1 MKRPELAARRGDA
14 PASEPRRILLGA
26 AVLLNVAVDV
36 RLWLGRPYLAAPAWL
51 LSLGMIALAIP
62 RDRAARERHP
72 AFPRWALVVIALPAV
87 ARVLFF
93 DLDRIHGDD
102 LLTAFFSSSY
112 PLRRDFFAPVPDE
125 PWQWVAQF
133 PAPFFFFQKV
143 FFLVFGESLLTV
155 KLSVLP
161 YVIALTAFLYAIAHE
176 LLDEAGAFLAVLA
189 YAFFGPS
196 LYLET
201 LGLHFVSST
210 TMFVAL
216 LYVAI
221 REHQTGD
228 SRLAL
233 ASGMLSGACYLF
245 YLSSFLALPIG
256 AAFIVAGI
264 AAARPRSA
272 TTNLCLYL
280 LGAALVV
287 GPFVVDGLRHGNYF
301 LRRFD
306 QVALLGGEW
315 SPYKDALRSAPRARE
330 VVVENARLC
339 FRALWQAGLGGH
351 GGYDFGHQAL
361 LAPIVLA
368 LVVLGALR
376 ALVLG
381 RRRREW
387 WALLA
392 IVVLSFV
399 TGMVLT
405 IPPPAFHRASLAFPL
420 LALFAAL
427 PLHACWTA
435 RRESVVLR
443 RVVPA
448 VVALAVA
455 FEGILYLERSALTES
470 PASPLQLARFV
481 NERFPGRPLYVAAFP
496 SYAFEKVYHF
506 APNRRAT
513 QVVTGYHKDLL
524 PKLDPTRPYVY
535 VITLPNDFD
544 GQFAARDPHGRIIRF
559 TEEYSLFVN

>member
-1 MKRPELAARRGDA
+1 MG
-14 PASEPRRILLGA
+14 
-26 AVLLNVAVDV
+26 
-36 RLWLGRPYLAAPAWL
+36 GRPGRATTCSAPQRC
-51 LSLGMIALAIP
+51 STS
-62 RDRAARERHP
+62 
-72 AFPRWALVVIALPAV
+72 RWAAAAIVLPAV
-87 ARVLFF
+87 VRVLLF

-112 PLRRDFFAPVPDE
+112 QLRRDFFAPVPDE
-125 PWQWVAQF
+125 SWQWVAQF
-133 PAPFFFFQKV
+133 PAPFFFFQKL
-143 FFLVFGESLLTV
+143 FFLAFGESLLTV

-161 YVIALTAFLYAIAHE
+161 YVIAVSAFLYAIARE
-176 LLDEAGAFLAVLA
+176 LLDEAVALLAVLA

-210 TMFVAL
+210 ATFLAL

-221 REHQTGD
+221 REHQTGEP
-228 SRLAL
+228 RLAL
-233 ASGMLSGACYLF
+233 VSGMLAGACYLF
-245 YLSSFLALPIG
+245 YLSSFVALPIG
-256 AAFIVAGI
+256 ATFIVAGVR
-264 AAARPRSA
+264 APRRRSVA
-272 TTNLCLYL
+272 ENLSLYL
-280 LGAALVV
+280 LGASLVLA
-287 GPFVVDGLRHGNYF
+287 PFVVDGLAHGNYF

-315 SPYKDALRSAPRARE
+315 SPYKDALGSTARAWE
-330 VVVENARLC
+330 VVVLNAQLC
-339 FRALWQAGLGGH
+339 LRALWQPGLGGH

-361 LAPIVLA
+361 LAPIVLT

-381 RRRREW
+381 WRRREW

-392 IVVLSFV
+392 IVVLAFLS
-399 TGMVLT
+399 GMVLT

-420 LALFAAL
+420 LALLAAL

-435 RRESVVLR
+435 RRGSVALR

-448 VVALAVA
+448 VFVLAVA
-455 FEGILYLERSALTES
+455 FEGIVYLERSALTES
-470 PASPLQLARFV
+470 PASSLRLARFV
-481 NERFPGRPLYVAAFP
+481 NERFPDRPLYVAAFP

-506 APNRRAT
+506 APNRRAKS
-513 QVVTGYHKDLL
+513 VESGYHKDLL

-535 VITLPNDFD
+535 VITIPNDFD

-559 TEEYSLFVN
+559 SDEYSVFVN